1 MRSGGQT
8 TVTWRRSWSPCTASD
23 RDVVVVTDGPDGAY
37 AYDGSERL
45 RVPSYPDPLPPT
57 ERTGAG
63 DAFSST
69 FLAAMVKGHTLV
81 EALEWA
87 PINAMSVVQQVGAQG
102 GLLGEE
108 DLLRLLKEA
117 PERYAVS
124 RW

>member
-1 MRSGGQT
+1 M
-8 TVTWRRSWSPCTASD
+8 VTWRRSSSPSYGLGPPL
-23 RDVVVVTDGPDGAY
+23 VVVTDGPDGAY
-37 AYDGSERL
+37 AYDGSDQL
-45 RVPSYPDPLPPT
+45 RVPSYPDPSPPT

-69 FLAAMVKGHTLV
+69 FLAALVKGHTLV
-81 EALEWA
+81 DALAWA

-108 DLLRLLKEA
+108 ALLRLLKEA

-124 RW
+124 QW